1 MHQAARFMQGRARS
15 AALLRAMPHDPW
27 LDVGG
32 ILSYPVADHGVGD
45 ICCTGS
51 LALRWYIPL
60 PGEWLLDDRRRAPA
74 LGLQP
79 PCEEGYHG
87 FTA

>member
-1 MHQAARFMQGRARS
+1 MQGRARS
-15 AALLRAMPHDPW
+15 TALLRAVLHDPW

-32 ILSYPVADHGVGD
+32 ILSYPVADHGVVD
-45 ICCTGS
+45 ICCTCS
-51 LALRWYIPL
+51 LALCWYIPL
-60 PGEWLLDDRRRAPA
+60 PGEWLLDDRQRAPA

-79 PCEEGYHG
+79 PCEEGSHG